1 MAIKQDNKLLE
12 KWNIPVIFTLNI
24 KMFAYICLFLNKYNS
39 PSCRGMTSHGQ
50 PLKVCT
56 LNCKDILLV
65 DGKGE

>member
-1 MAIKQDNKLLE
+1 
-12 KWNIPVIFTLNI
+12 
-24 KMFAYICLFLNKYNS
+24 MFAYICLFLNKYNS

-65 DGKGE
+65 DGKGEWIWNAIKITRMQWYTSSVLCPLT